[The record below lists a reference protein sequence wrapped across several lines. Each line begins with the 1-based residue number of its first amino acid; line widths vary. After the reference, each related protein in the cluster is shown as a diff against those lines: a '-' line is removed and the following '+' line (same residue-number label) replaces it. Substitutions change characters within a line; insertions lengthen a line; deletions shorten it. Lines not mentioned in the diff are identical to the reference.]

1 MSAGRLQARL
11 SSSAKASWASRSVK
25 ESVVLMDWNS
35 KDLQSANGS
44 AIATLL
50 DILKN
55 VCEIHIYYNLLI
67 ILLSRCSGILMSP
80 IVRLYKYWKGA
91 TNTSS

>member
-1 MSAGRLQARL
+1 LQARL

-35 KDLQSANGS
+35 KDAQAAETT
-44 AIATLL
+44 AISTLL

-55 VCEIHIYYNLLI
+55 VRN
-67 ILLSRCSGILMSP
+67 
-80 IVRLYKYWKGA
+80 
-91 TNTSS
+91 